1 MKKSDLLAA
10 AGFAVALVLFLILSG
25 AFYTVDQTEQVIIT
39 QFGQPVG
46 NPITEPGLH
55 FKIPFVQSV
64 NSLDKRFL
72 EWDGAPVAIPTRD
85 KTYIH
90 VDTFARWR
98 IEDPKTYFVRL
109 HDERSAQSRLED
121 ILGSETRNSIAKH
134 DLIEIVRTDK
144 NRQPLHD
151 ESLKGGPTGAI
162 GVLPPIEFGRQKIE
176 EEIKTAAAQKLAG
189 FGIAVLD
196 FRIKRVNYNPDVL
209 DRIYQRMISER
220 LQIAQRFRSEGEGES
235 ARIAGQRERDLNEI
249 QSNAYRRVQEI
260 RGEADAKATEI
271 YARAYTQNP
280 QAAEFY
286 VFLKTLETYH
296 KIFSKDSTLVL
307 STDSDIFTLLKHAAT
322 KTTGSPIPLE
332 TPAKPLQLVE
342 ARYRL
347 LKPVLDHL
355 TLGQD
360 GIQYYAY
367 GVIKAQIFQL
377 TRCTERE
384 RYLHLIAFIAHQ
396 YYRLH
401 DNQVDVLLTSL
412 QSFHNSALREHKDQ
426 CYSAT
431 RAAQ

>member
-1 MKKSDLLAA
+1 VKKGYLLAA
-10 AGFAVALVLFLILSG
+10 AAIFLAVVLLLILSG
-25 AFYTVDQTEQVIIT
+25 AFYTIDQTEQVIIT

-46 NPITEPGLH
+46 EAITEPGLH
-55 FKIPFVQSV
+55 FKVPFVQSV
-64 NSLDKRFL
+64 NTLDKRFL

-144 NRQPLHD
+144 NRQPLRD
-151 ESLKGGPTGAI
+151 ETLKGSPTGTI
-162 GVLPPIEFGRQKIE
+162 GVLPPIEFGRRKIE
-176 EEIKTAAAQKLAG
+176 EEIKAAAAQKLAG

-196 FRIKRVNYNPDVL
+196 FRIKRVNYNPEVL

-220 LQIAQRFRSEGEGES
+220 LQIAQRFRSEGDGES

-249 QSNAYRRVQEI
+249 QSNAYRQVQQI

-286 VFLKTLETYH
+286 AFLKTLETYH
-296 KIFSKDSTLVL
+296 KIFTKDSTLVL
-307 STDSDIFTLLKHAAT
+307 STDNDIFALLKHAAI
-322 KTTGSPIPLE
+322 KVEGSKPLE
-332 TPAKPLQLVE
+332 NPAQ
-342 ARYRL
+342 
-347 LKPVLDHL
+347 
-355 TLGQD
+355 
-360 GIQYYAY
+360 
-367 GVIKAQIFQL
+367 
-377 TRCTERE
+377 
-384 RYLHLIAFIAHQ
+384 
-396 YYRLH
+396 
-401 DNQVDVLLTSL
+401 
-412 QSFHNSALREHKDQ
+412 
-426 CYSAT
+426 
-431 RAAQ
+431 

>member
-1 MKKSDLLAA
+1 MIQKGCILAA
-10 AGFAVALVLFLILSG
+10 AVAAVFFLLLVFSG
-25 AFYTVDQTEQVIIT
+25 TFYTIDQTEQVIIT

-55 FKIPFVQSV
+55 FKLPVVQSV
-64 NSLDKRFL
+64 NVLDKRFL

-144 NRQPLHD
+144 NRQPVRD
-151 ESLKGGPTGAI
+151 ETLKGGSTSNI
-162 GVLPPIEFGRQKIE
+162 GLLPPIQFGRLKIE
-176 EEIKTAAAQKLAG
+176 EEIKEAAARKLAE
-189 FGIAVLD
+189 FGITVLD

-249 QSNAYRRVQEI
+249 QSNAYRQVQQI
-260 RGEADAKATEI
+260 RGESDAKATEI
-271 YARAYTQNP
+271 YARAYTQNS

-286 VFLKTLETYH
+286 AFLKTLDTYH
-296 KIFSKDSTLVL
+296 KIFTKDSTLVL
-307 STDSDIFTLLKHAAT
+307 STDSDVFALLKRSAA
-322 KTTGSPIPLE
+322 KARGPVPVESAP
-332 TPAKPLQLVE
+332 KPPSTQ
-342 ARYRL
+342 
-347 LKPVLDHL
+347 
-355 TLGQD
+355 
-360 GIQYYAY
+360 
-367 GVIKAQIFQL
+367 
-377 TRCTERE
+377 
-384 RYLHLIAFIAHQ
+384 
-396 YYRLH
+396 
-401 DNQVDVLLTSL
+401 
-412 QSFHNSALREHKDQ
+412 
-426 CYSAT
+426 
-431 RAAQ
+431 

>member
-1 MKKSDLLAA
+1 MKKSHLLAA
-10 AGFAVALVLFLILSG
+10 AVFAVALVLLLILSG

-46 NPITEPGLH
+46 DPITEPGLH

-90 VDTFARWR
+90 VNTFARWR
-98 IEDPKTYFVRL
+98 IEDPKLYFVRL
-109 HDERSAQSRLED
+109 HDERSAQSRIED

-144 NRQPLHD
+144 NRQPLRD
-151 ESLKGGPTGAI
+151 ETLKGGPTGTI
-162 GVLPPIEFGRQKIE
+162 GVLPRIEFGRLKIE
-176 EEIKTAAAQKLAG
+176 EEIKAASTQKLAE

-220 LQIAQRFRSEGEGES
+220 LQIAQRFRSEGEGQS

-286 VFLKTLETYH
+286 AFLKTLETYH

-307 STDSDIFTLLKHAAT
+307 STGSDIFALLKHAAT

-332 TPAKPLQLVE
+332 TPAKPS
-342 ARYRL
+342 
-347 LKPVLDHL
+347 P
-355 TLGQD
+355 
-360 GIQYYAY
+360 
-367 GVIKAQIFQL
+367 
-377 TRCTERE
+377 
-384 RYLHLIAFIAHQ
+384 
-396 YYRLH
+396 
-401 DNQVDVLLTSL
+401 
-412 QSFHNSALREHKDQ
+412 
-426 CYSAT
+426 
-431 RAAQ
+431 